1 MPCNF
6 VSSNEKIITMLP
18 KFDYVTA
25 ETALQVIKSGDRVY
39 VHGSAQTPLYLLNEL
54 GKQKNRLRDVEL
66 VFITV
71 QGDITVDKPEYSGH
85 FNINCMFVSDS
96 VRQAVNDGRGDFIPV
111 FLSDIPDL
119 FKTVLPVDVALVQV
133 SPPDKHGYC
142 SLGVSVD
149 IARSAVNTAKYVIAQ
164 VNPSVPR
171 THGDGMVHVNRFS
184 HMVWHEQGLPQVDY
198 AAKTGPAE
206 MRIGEII
213 ASMIDDGSTL
223 QMGIGTI
230 PDAVL
235 KCLGNHKN
243 LGVHTEMFSDGI
255 VPLVET
261 DVINNR
267 MKRIHPNKSVTG
279 FAIGSDLLY
288 HYVDD
293 NPSFAFLDIDY
304 VNDPHVIRRN
314 PKVVAI
320 NSAIEVDITG
330 QVCADSIGTRQ
341 FSGIGGQMDF
351 MRGAALSEGGKPI
364 IAITS
369 RSAKGMARIVPFVKP
384 GAGIVTT
391 RGHIHYVVTEFGIAY
406 LYGKNLRER
415 AKALISISHPDDKEM
430 LEKACWERFKQF

>member
-1 MPCNF
+1 
-6 VSSNEKIITMLP
+6 MLP
-18 KFDYVTA
+18 KFDYVSA
-25 ETALQVIKSGDRVY
+25 ETALSVIQSGDRVY
-39 VHGSAQTPLYLLNEL
+39 VHGSAQTPLYLLSEL
-54 GKQKNRLRDVEL
+54 AKQKERLRDVEL

-71 QGDITVDKPEYSGH
+71 QGDITVDKPEYAGH

-96 VRQAVNDGRGDFIPV
+96 VRQAVNEGRADFIPV

-119 FKTVLPVDVALVQV
+119 FKTVLPVEVALVQV

-149 IARSAVNTAKYVIAQ
+149 IARSAVNTARYVIAQ
-164 VNPSVPR
+164 VNPKIPR
-171 THGDGMVHVNRFS
+171 THGDGMVHVKRFS
-184 HMVWHEQGLPQVDY
+184 HMVWHEQDLPQVDY

-255 VPLVET
+255 VSLVEN

-293 NPSFAFLDIDY
+293 NPCFAFLDIDY

-351 MRGAALSEGGKPI
+351 MRGAALSDGGKPI

-369 RSAKGMARIVPFVKP
+369 RSAKGQPRIVPYVKP

-415 AKALISISHPDDKEM
+415 AKSLIEISHPDDKEM